1 MMVVLLSSDL
11 MGMSRVEGA
20 ARQAGLD
27 LRFLSSVD
35 AVADFCASRPV
46 ALLLIDLSTP
56 RLDMTALMRRLRS
69 DAAGHVPRTIAFGP
83 HVHEEA
89 LEAAAAAGCDRVL
102 SRGAFMAQLGTILAE
117 NASGNN
123 TAAN

>member
-27 LRFLSSVD
+27 FRFLPSVD
-35 AVADFCASRPV
+35 AVADFCASRHV
-46 ALLLIDLSTP
+46 ALVLIDLSTP
-56 RLDMTALMRRLRS
+56 RLDMAALVHQLRS
-69 DAAGHVPRTIAFGP
+69 DAAGRVPRTIAFGP

-117 NASGNN
+117 N
-123 TAAN
+123 TAAI